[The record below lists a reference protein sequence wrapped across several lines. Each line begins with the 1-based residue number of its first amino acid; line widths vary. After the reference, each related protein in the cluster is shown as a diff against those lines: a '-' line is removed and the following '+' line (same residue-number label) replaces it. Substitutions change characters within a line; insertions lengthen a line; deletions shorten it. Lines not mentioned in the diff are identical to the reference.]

1 MPTSKKDSNQAHTE
15 IRSLLSGIDEVKSS
29 AAHSSSG
36 EASDE
41 SKRAL
46 ARLTTEEY
54 ERVQNMSEAEQ
65 VKYVLDMEKE
75 HKESM
80 QRIERLLKREDLD
93 GKMREDLER
102 TRKALVE
109 MWEHPLPGEEEAT
122 KDLVER
128 VKRTFGYLSNST
140 HAPLSG
146 SFVATDAG
154 GEQSERGQQQ
164 DGASL
169 AAQDIGLCSA
179 NGNQRSSTRLTEG
192 ENPARRRRVPTRMNQ
207 TSKTLLAS
215 RFGGKVQTTS
225 QCTASFVAINRGYP
239 ASSSL
244 ATAAPCLHIE
254 IENDVQA
261 VKQTLTRHCPEYPSL
276 KRNEREGIAYR
287 VLKKRKKQ
295 SVSSPAGPLIKMT
308 FLTMT
313 SRNSTAKCPTWKS
326 CG

>member
-128 VKRTFGYLSNST
+128 VKRTFG
-140 HAPLSG
+140 
-146 SFVATDAG
+146 
-154 GEQSERGQQQ
+154 
-164 DGASL
+164 
-169 AAQDIGLCSA
+169 
-179 NGNQRSSTRLTEG
+179 
-192 ENPARRRRVPTRMNQ
+192 
-207 TSKTLLAS
+207 
-215 RFGGKVQTTS
+215 
-225 QCTASFVAINRGYP
+225 
-239 ASSSL
+239 
-244 ATAAPCLHIE
+244 
-254 IENDVQA
+254 
-261 VKQTLTRHCPEYPSL
+261 
-276 KRNEREGIAYR
+276 
-287 VLKKRKKQ
+287 
-295 SVSSPAGPLIKMT
+295 
-308 FLTMT
+308 
-313 SRNSTAKCPTWKS
+313 
-326 CG
+326 

>member
-128 VKRTFGYLSNST
+128 VKRTF
-140 HAPLSG
+140 A
-146 SFVATDAG
+146 
-154 GEQSERGQQQ
+154 
-164 DGASL
+164 
-169 AAQDIGLCSA
+169 
-179 NGNQRSSTRLTEG
+179 TRLTEG